1 MRVHFVNIMGLFIVL
16 WCQAC
21 DNVNNELLEIVGVEE
36 MQKFSLYTDI
46 YDLPKGGKN
55 SFDESKY
62 LSLTLE
68 SFFKVGYMTLETL
81 L

>member
-1 MRVHFVNIMGLFIVL
+1 MGLFIVL

-46 YDLPKGGKN
+46 YGVFGFSIAETDRLCMIYLK
-55 SFDESKY
+55 SK
-62 LSLTLE
+62 E
-68 SFFKVGYMTLETL
+68 RIVNWFG
-81 L
+81 